1 MKHHLFIFNFKKMKK
16 LIKNILY
23 FIPFLFIVYVLNII
37 LWAEVAHPLFK
48 KNLNYKIG
56 SYGHMYSRILDIKNY
71 NNVDILFL
79 GSSHAYRGFDTRI
92 FKKNNLKAFNL
103 GSSGQTAA
111 QTKVLLNRYLDHLNP
126 KLVIYEVYPSFLTG
140 DGVESSLDIIA
151 NDKIDFNSLLM
162 ALEINNIKTYN
173 ALIYGY
179 YKEIIGSKRN
189 YIEHKIINDDE
200 YVPGGYVERK
210 IKYFD
215 KKKLKQKK
223 IKLIDYQM
231 ESFNEIVDLLKED
244 NIELLLVYAPVT
256 HVDYNRYENNNFYD
270 SLMYKKAKYYNFN
283 RLMNLD
289 DSKHFYDSHHLN
301 QRGVKVFNNEVIRL
315 LKKEIIK

>member
-16 LIKNILY
+16 LIKNIFY

-92 FKKNNLKAFNL
+92 FKKNNFKVFNL
-103 GSSGQTAA
+103 GSSGQTAV
-111 QTKVLLNRYLDHLNP
+111 QTNVLLNRYLDHLNP
-126 KLVIYEVYPSFLTG
+126 KLVIYEVYPSFLSG

-173 ALIYGY
+173 ALIYAY

-189 YIEHKIINDDE
+189 YNEHKKINDDE
-200 YVPGGYVERK
+200 YIPGGYVEKR
-210 IKYFD
+210 IKYFV

-223 IKLIDYQM
+223 IKFIDYQL
-231 ESFNEIVDLLKED
+231 ESFNEIVSLLKEK
-244 NIELLLVYAPVT
+244 NIELLLMYAPVT
-256 HVDYNRYENNNFYD
+256 HEDYNRYENNSFYD
-270 SLMYKKAKYYNFN
+270 SLMSKKGIYYNFN
-283 RLMNLD
+283 RLIKLD

-301 QRGVKVFNNEVIRL
+301 QHGVKVFNNEVIRL
-315 LKKEIIK
+315 LKKEIIN